1 MTKGFALKLWPGI
14 KHFQPSEFDSPDLK
28 GSGER
33 MNLEFVGK
41 LDQLRSVLSMPLAIA
56 SGYRTPEHNAKVGGV
71 DSSAHET
78 GNAADIVAR
87 ASGTRF
93 KLLQAALAMGFRRI
107 GVGAGFIHLD
117 DSLTHPQDVVWLYPS
132 K

>member
-1 MTKGFALKLWPGI
+1 MDFRFI
-14 KHFQPSEFDSPDLK
+14 E
-28 GSGER
+28 
-33 MNLEFVGK
+33 K
-41 LDQLRSVLSMPLAIA
+41 LDRLRSDLGIPLAIA
-56 SGYRTPEHNAKVGGV
+56 SGYRTPAHNAKVGGV

-93 KLLQAALAMGFRRI
+93 KLLQAALEMGFRRI

-117 DSLTHPQDVVWLYPS
+117 DSLTHPQDVIWVYPS